1 MIAGPG
7 IIAASAA
14 LAPAHR
20 GGDSF
25 AAGGAR
31 LVFMRLRQKPGRIEL
46 GRMRLRRGGGPLGRL
61 TLCARF
67 REITRRRMV
76 VRRLRR
82 GACLSGFRVLLQGRR
97 GFEHGGEKLFAGNQR
112 GNEERPGQET
122 ERAGSL
128 VRTLPT
134 GFEDLSLLFQQFA
147 FFYVVHDRCLS
158 SRSTQKQL
166 SPDSTLPGES
176 FRRIRRPCRATCPSA
191 RRDALRR
198 SDLPGPSG

>member
-1 MIAGPG
+1 
-7 IIAASAA
+7 
-14 LAPAHR
+14 
-20 GGDSF
+20 
-25 AAGGAR
+25 
-31 LVFMRLRQKPGRIEL
+31 
-46 GRMRLRRGGGPLGRL
+46 
-61 TLCARF
+61 RF

-82 GACLSGFRVLLQGRR
+82 GACLSGFRVLLHGRR

-128 VRTLPT
+128 VRTLHT
-134 GFEDLSLLFQQFA
+134 GFEDLPLLFEQFA
-147 FFYVVHDRCLS
+147 FFYVVHDRRVLS

-176 FRRIRRPCRATCPSA
+176 FRRIRRSCRATCPSA
-191 RRDALRR
+191 RPNALRR
-198 SDLPGPSG
+198 SDPPGPSVRWRI